1 MLSLSALLTADMPLV
16 GGQAVLEG
24 VMMRNG
30 TAYGLGARLKNEVVG
45 ERRLWSS
52 FLSARIRNMRFVRG
66 FPVLMETLINGIKT
80 LNRSAELQG
89 QADEEPMEGWH
100 LALTLIVSI
109 VFALLLSLVLPHA
122 LTWLVTFTG
131 LAGDVSKVSFQIWDG
146 LFKLLI
152 LVAYILIIGR
162 VPEIRRVF
170 QYHGAEH
177 KTIHAFETGKP
188 VDVDLAAA
196 QSRLHPRCGTTFLL
210 FVVCVSV
217 LSHAI
222 LVPLLLH
229 VWTPEST
236 LLKHAGTLVFKL
248 LLIAPI
254 ASLSYEIIHAVAR
267 MKEGMCCRLLR
278 APGLLLQKLTTVEPD
293 REHLEVALVALKEA
307 LGTDSPYVV
316 KTVPYTRL

>member
-1 MLSLSALLTADMPLV
+1 MPLV

-30 TAYGLGARLKNEVVG
+30 TACGLGAKLKSEIVG

-52 FLSARIRNMRFVRG
+52 FLSERIRSTRFLRG
-66 FPVLMETLINGIKT
+66 FPVLMETLINGIRT

-89 QADEEPMEGWH
+89 QDDGKPMEGWH
-100 LALTLIVSI
+100 LAVTLMVSI
-109 VFALLLSLVLPHA
+109 AFALLLCLVLPHG
-122 LTWLVTFTG
+122 LTWLMT
-131 LAGDVSKVSFQIWDG
+131 LAGLSGDVADVSFQLWDG

-152 LVAYILIIGR
+152 LLAYILAIRRI
-162 VPEIRRVF
+162 PEILRVF

-188 VDVDLAAA
+188 VDVELAAA

-217 LSHAI
+217 LSHAL

-229 VWTPEST
+229 FWTPDSAVIR
-236 LLKHAGTLVFKL
+236 HAGTLFFKL

-254 ASLSYEIIHAVAR
+254 ASLSYELIRATAR
-267 MKEGMCCRLLR
+267 MKDGRCASCLR
-278 APGLLLQKLTTVEPD
+278 TPGLLLQKLTTAEPE
-293 REHLEVALVALKEA
+293 REHLEVALVALREA
-307 LGTDSPYVV
+307 LGDDSRWQV
-316 KTVPYTRL
+316 KTVPYTRI